1 MRSKAQG
8 PLATLMLL
16 LPLLALPLLA
26 VFGIPQFAPA
36 VASPVTTGREDDDHR
51 GDNGR
56 HYSADDLFAA
66 SANPTD
72 PFAET
77 PTARFDHPLPRRRVA
92 DQPAPTP
99 SAPRRT
105 ATPAR
110 ASPAQRESRA
120 RLSSVMGTQ
129 RTAPAEANSPQRL
142 NWDAAV
148 ARLRTMGVHRFRLES
163 GDRPDQFVFVCSFRP
178 ADNPRITRRFEA
190 EASDPLVAVS
200 SALAQVEAWRR
211 QR

>member
-8 PLATLMLL
+8 PIATLMLL

-36 VASPVTTGREDDDHR
+36 VASPVTTGREDDDQRADHS
-51 GDNGR
+51 R
-56 HYSADDLFAA
+56 HYSADDLFAS

-77 PTARFDHPLPRRRVA
+77 PTAHVDHQLPPRRPLNRDVK
-92 DQPAPTP
+92 T
-99 SAPRRT
+99 S
-105 ATPAR
+105 ATPQ
-110 ASPAQRESRA
+110 SPIPRESRS

-129 RTAPAEANSPQRL
+129 RLAAPAESPAAKAPQPL
-142 NWDAAV
+142 TWNAAV
-148 ARLRTMGVHRFRLES
+148 ARLRAMGIRHFRLES
-163 GDRPDQFVFVCSFRP
+163 GDRPDQFVFVCSFHP
-178 ADNPRITRRFEA
+178 AGNPRITRRFEA